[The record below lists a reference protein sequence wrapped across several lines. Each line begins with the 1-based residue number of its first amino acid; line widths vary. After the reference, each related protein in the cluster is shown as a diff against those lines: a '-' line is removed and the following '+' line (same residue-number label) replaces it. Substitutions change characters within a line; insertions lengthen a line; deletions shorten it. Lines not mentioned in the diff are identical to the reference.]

1 MEGFKSVLSIIAE
14 STEAET
20 HLSKFLRKNSEE
32 ISKPKYV
39 RRPLV
44 IGLI

>member
-1 MEGFKSVLSIIAE
+1 MEGFKNVLSIIAE

-20 HLSKFLRKNSEE
+20 HLSKFLRKNFEE
-32 ISKPKYV
+32 ILKPKYV